1 MAKRKPKWTKY
12 QISMTR
18 RGVMRFDAA
27 YNAPDAARKA
37 TKQAKDGWTVE
48 VQGGTKRLVTHMT
61 CKPALK
67 RGKAYAVCT
76 MRPTFRQAIQRR

>member
-1 MAKRKPKWTKY
+1 MAKRKAKWLKY
-12 QISMTR
+12 QISMIR
-18 RGVMRFDAA
+18 RGVMRFDDA

-37 TKQAKDGWTVE
+37 TRHAKDGWTVE
-48 VQGGTKRLVTHMT
+48 VQTNNKRLTTHMT

-67 RGKAYAVCT
+67 KGKAFAVCT